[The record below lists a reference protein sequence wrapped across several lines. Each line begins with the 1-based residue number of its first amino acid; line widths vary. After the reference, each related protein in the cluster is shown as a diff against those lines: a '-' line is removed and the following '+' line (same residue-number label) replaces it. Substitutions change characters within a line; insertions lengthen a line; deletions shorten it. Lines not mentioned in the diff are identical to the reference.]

1 MTHGLQIQLKDVTK
15 LKHIEGFSKKRV
27 LWLKNKILE
36 EGIWNKPLALDLKHC
51 LVLDGQHRMEVA
63 LSLGLRVVPV
73 VKYDYSLVEVWSL
86 REKYSFNWSEV
97 TNNALRG
104 SIYPYKTVKHR
115 FPGDVPACHFFLEE
129 LY

>member
-1 MTHGLQIQLKDVTK
+1 MTDGLQIVMENVSD
-15 LKHIEGFSKKRV
+15 LKHIEGFSLKRM

-36 EGIWNKPLALDLKHC
+36 EGIWNKPLSLDSKHC

-63 LSLGLRVVPV
+63 LALGLRVVPV
-73 VKYDYSLVEVWSL
+73 VKYDYSLVEIWSL
-86 REKYSFNWSEV
+86 REKYSFDWSDVE
-97 TNNALRG
+97 TRALKG

-115 FPGDVPACHFFLEE
+115 FPGNVPLCHYPLEE